1 MPGSNTARFV
11 RLGAGDPLEV
21 RQLRLRNWCTSPPG
35 SMGWPCFQV
44 VAASSP
50 YEIAESVSMLKGF
63 HAEPVEVTARAF
75 GIYKDMARETND
87 LRNGPLVN
95 SGLLE
100 ASLQE
105 PKNSR
110 DLGGQVELDTQS

>member
-1 MPGSNTARFV
+1 MSDSNTAWFG

-21 RQLRLRNWCTSPPG
+21 RKFRFRNRCASPPG
-35 SMGWPCFQV
+35 GMGWPCFQV
-44 VAASSP
+44 VAASGP

-75 GIYKDMARETND
+75 GIYQDMAREAND
-87 LRNGPLVN
+87 FRNGPLVN
-95 SGLLE
+95 SGFLE

-110 DLGGQVELDTQS
+110 DLRGQVELDTKS

>member
-1 MPGSNTARFV
+1 
-11 RLGAGDPLEV
+11 
-21 RQLRLRNWCTSPPG
+21 
-35 SMGWPCFQV
+35 
-44 VAASSP
+44 
-50 YEIAESVSMLKGF
+50 MLKGF

-75 GIYKDMARETND
+75 GIYKDMARETDD

-100 ASLQE
+100 ATLQE

-110 DLGGQVELDTQS
+110 DLGGQVELNAQS